1 MTTMNIDWLESK
13 YFYRDSNNIWKHKV
27 DTPSYLIKQFKS
39 FMEAQN
45 KLYGSNSKKII
56 SK

>member
-45 KLYGSNSKKII
+45 KLYGSNSKK
-56 SK
+56 